1 MFLKIKQNLPNSL
14 TFFRLF
20 SAPVFVFFFFLENN
34 FFKLFA
40 GVLFV
45 FCGLTDFLDGALA
58 RKWKV
63 ESKIGQIFDPIAD
76 KLIVISAIVMLIY
89 DKSIDGI
96 HIFAGILI
104 LLREV
109 VISGLREALS
119 AMRIE
124 LRSSFLGKF
133 KTVIQIASISILIFS
148 TLNFTKIKTLHLI
161 ENFKK
166 FAICALWIAAF
177 LSLYSGFEYLKQVL
191 IFLNNEKKNEKNRSI

>member
-1 MFLKIKQNLPNSL
+1 VLIKIKQNIPNTL

-20 SAPVFVFFFFLENN
+20 SSPIFILFFFFENN

-40 GVLFV
+40 GILFV
-45 FCGLTDFLDGALA
+45 FCGITDFLDGALA

-89 DKSIDGI
+89 DRSIDGFNV
-96 HIFAGILI
+96 FAGLLI

-119 AMRIE
+119 ALKFN
-124 LRSSFLGKF
+124 LRSSFLGKC
-133 KTVIQIASISILIFS
+133 KTAIQITSISILIFS
-148 TLNFTKIKTLHLI
+148 TLNFTNIKTLNFI
-161 ENFKK
+161 EHVKHFG
-166 FAICALWIAAF
+166 IYILWLSAL
-177 LSLYSGFEYLKQVL
+177 LSLYSGFEYLRQSL
-191 IFLNNEKKNEKNRSI
+191 SFLQNQKNKE

>member
-1 MFLKIKQNLPNSL
+1 MLIKIKQNIPNTL

-20 SAPVFVFFFFLENN
+20 SSPIFILFFFFENN

-40 GVLFV
+40 GILFV
-45 FCGLTDFLDGALA
+45 FCGITDFLDGALA

-89 DKSIDGI
+89 DRSIDGFNV
-96 HIFAGILI
+96 FAGLLI

-119 AMRIE
+119 ALKFN
-124 LRSSFLGKF
+124 LRSSFLGKC
-133 KTVIQIASISILIFS
+133 KTAIQITSISILIFS
-148 TLNFTKIKTLHLI
+148 TLNFTNIKTLNFI
-161 ENFKK
+161 EHVKHFG
-166 FAICALWIAAF
+166 IYILWLSAL
-177 LSLYSGFEYLKQVL
+177 LSLYSGFEYLRQSL
-191 IFLNNEKKNEKNRSI
+191 SFLQNQKNKE

>member
-1 MFLKIKQNLPNSL
+1 MILKIKQNLPNSL

-20 SAPVFVFFFFLENN
+20 SAPIFILFFFFENN

-40 GVLFV
+40 GILFV
-45 FCGLTDFLDGALA
+45 FCGITDFLDGALA

-89 DKSIDGI
+89 DRSIDGFNV
-96 HIFAGILI
+96 FAGLLI

-119 AMRIE
+119 ALKFE
-124 LRSSFLGKF
+124 LRSSFLGKC
-133 KTVIQIASISILIFS
+133 KTAIQIVSISILIFS
-148 TLNFTKIKTLHLI
+148 TLNFTNIKTLNFI
-161 ENFKK
+161 ESFRK
-166 FAICALWIAAF
+166 FGIYLLWISAF
-177 LSLYSGFEYLKQVL
+177 LSLYSGWEYLKQAL
-191 IFLNNEKKNEKNRSI
+191 IFLQNEKKEKL

>member
-1 MFLKIKQNLPNSL
+1 MLLKIKENLPNSL

-20 SAPVFVFFFFLENN
+20 CAPIFVFFFFLENN

-40 GVLFV
+40 GILFV

-89 DKSIDGI
+89 DKSIDNF
-96 HIFAGILI
+96 HVFAGILI

-119 AMRIE
+119 MMKME
-124 LRSSFLGKF
+124 LKSSFFGKF
-133 KTVIQIASISILIFS
+133 KTVIQMVSISILIFS
-148 TLNFTKIKTLHLI
+148 TLNFTQIKTLYLI

-166 FAICALWIAAF
+166 FAIYLLWLAAL
-177 LSLYSGFEYLKQVL
+177 LSIYSACEYVKQAL
-191 IFLNNEKKNEKNRSI
+191 IFLKNEKNLKNK